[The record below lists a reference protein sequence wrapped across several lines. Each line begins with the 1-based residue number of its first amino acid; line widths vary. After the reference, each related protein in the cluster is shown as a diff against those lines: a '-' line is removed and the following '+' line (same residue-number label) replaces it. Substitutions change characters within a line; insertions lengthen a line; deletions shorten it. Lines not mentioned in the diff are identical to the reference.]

1 MKILVSLYVALVLL
15 ISSVAMQAQIS
26 ISGLI
31 RDASTGESLIGANIA
46 DTSYSNGTYTD
57 NNGHFMLVLKIPA
70 IVVVSYIGYETQC
83 ISIKSLHDTILN
95 INMISGEILE
105 EIVVKA
111 DQFRKSEVIKIG
123 SDVLQRSPSLSGKPD
138 VIKSL
143 QLMPGIMPQSE
154 ASSIMLVRG
163 GNPGENSYQLDQA
176 PMVYVNHLGGFM
188 SVFNP
193 DIINSIDLYKSNFP
207 ARYGGKLSSILNIT
221 QKDGNNNALNGNL
234 QFGITDVSFMIE
246 GLLWP
251 NTTFI
256 LTGRKSI
263 FDLYMLATSALSS
276 GMGASMF
283 YGFHDIN
290 AKLSWKPDA
299 RSHLHLS
306 FYYGDDYLNYYAKN
320 SDKYTS
326 NRNTLTNI
334 WGNIM
339 ASAGWKYVLTPRFF
353 FESHFAY
360 NRYRLRE
367 KQFFNYADG
376 LIINYF
382 QSNFLSRLDVINL
395 NTSGKWQANSVIKLE
410 FGINEMLSNLLP
422 SYYKT
427 SNNISPVVAI
437 KATTSETALFAE
449 SVFDLPSRFRLI
461 TGGRL
466 TYYRNGNNAKW
477 FPEPRIIIQKQL
489 SEKHQISLGF
499 MQVNQF
505 SHLLFTSGSIINNEV
520 WIPADNIVAPAF
532 SDQINLGWTSEIDKR
547 NLRID
552 INLYHKTLSNLT
564 TYKDGF
570 SNLKG
575 NSQWYSKIETGGKGG
590 AIGLELM
597 LTKKFKGWNAT
608 ASYALS
614 KAWRKFPEINKGEK
628 FDFDFDR
635 PHALSLLIDKQINQK
650 VTLSAA
656 WVFQSG
662 LPYTP
667 VSGRHLSSV
676 LDDEGNITLEEV
688 LIYGERNSSR
698 MKSYHRLD
706 VSVSINKHNKRNQ
719 LLSSWTFGLYNAYN
733 RKNPVYYYLVDN
745 QTKDFFQPTQ
755 SNPSDID
762 PAMYQL
768 SLFTI
773 IPNISYKRN
782 LWVKGD
788 KAEKSF
794 KHKLNKLIYYE

>member
-1 MKILVSLYVALVLL
+1 M
-15 ISSVAMQAQIS
+15 
-26 ISGLI
+26 I

-46 DTSYSNGTYTD
+46 DTSFSIGTYTD
-57 NNGHFMLVLKIPA
+57 NNGHFMLILKIPA
-70 IVVVSYIGYETQC
+70 VVVVSYIGYETQYLP
-83 ISIKSLHDTILN
+83 IKTLHDTLLQ
-95 INMISGEILE
+95 INMMPGKVLK

-111 DQFRKSEVIKIG
+111 DQFSKSEVIKIG
-123 SDVLQRSPSLSGKPD
+123 SDALQRSPSLSGKPD

-143 QLMPGIMPQSE
+143 QLLPGIMPQSE
-154 ASSIMLVRG
+154 ASSVMLVRG
-163 GNPGENSYQLDQA
+163 GNPGENSYQLDHV
-176 PMVYVNHLGGFM
+176 PLIYVNHLGGFM

-207 ARYGGKLSSILNIT
+207 ARYGGKLSSVLNIT
-221 QKDGNNNALNGNL
+221 QKDGNTNALNGNL

-246 GLLWP
+246 GPLKP

-276 GMGASMF
+276 GMGATMF

-299 RSHLHLS
+299 RNHLHLS
-306 FYYGDDYLNYYAKN
+306 FYYGDDYLNYYAKSSNN
-320 SDKYTS
+320 STS
-326 NRNTLTNI
+326 NKNTLTNI

-339 ASAGWKYVLTPRFF
+339 ASTGWKYLLSPRFF
-353 FESHFAY
+353 IESHLAY
-360 NRYRLRE
+360 NGYRLRE
-367 KQFFNYADG
+367 KQRFNYADG
-376 LIINYF
+376 LVINHF
-382 QSNFLSRLDVINL
+382 QNKFLSRLDVVNL
-395 NTSGKWQANSVIKLE
+395 NAIGRWQAHSLIKME
-410 FGINEMLSNLLP
+410 FGINSLISNLLP
-422 SYYKT
+422 SYYET
-427 SNNISPVVAI
+427 SKDINPVEPI
-437 KATTSETALFAE
+437 KASTSETALFAE

-461 TGGRL
+461 AGGRL
-466 TYYRNGNNAKW
+466 TFYKNGNEANW
-477 FPEPRIIIQKQL
+477 FPEPRVTIQKQL
-489 SEKHQISLGF
+489 SEKHQISLGV

-520 WIPADNIVAPAF
+520 WIPADNIVPPAI
-532 SDQINLGWTSEIDKR
+532 SNQINLGWTSEIYTP
-547 NLRID
+547 NLRLD
-552 INLYHKTLSNLT
+552 INLYHKSLSNLT

-575 NSQWYSKIETGGKGG
+575 NTQWYSKVETGGNGG
-590 AIGLELM
+590 AVGLELM
-597 LTKKFKGWNAT
+597 VKKKIKGWNTT

-614 KAWRKFPEINKGEK
+614 KAWREFPNINKGEK

-635 PHALSLLIDKQINQK
+635 PHAFSLLVDKQINQK
-650 VTLSAA
+650 VTFFAA

-667 VSGRHLSSV
+667 IVGRHLTSV
-676 LDDEGNITLEEV
+676 LDDEGNITLDEV
-688 LIYGERNSSR
+688 LIYGKRNSSR
-698 MKSYHRLD
+698 MKPYHRLD
-706 VSVSINKHNKRNQ
+706 VSVTINKHNKKNQ
-719 LLSSWTFGLYNAYN
+719 LYSSWTFGLYNAYN

-755 SNPSDID
+755 TNASDID

-782 LWVKGD
+782 LWVDSD
-788 KAEKSF
+788 KTK
-794 KHKLNKLIYYE
+794 KTIKQKINKILFYE